1 MSSSS
6 LSTLVPP
13 LLRGAVVTL
22 RITGLSALLATG
34 VAFVAGLARLAH
46 NPAIRWPA
54 AVFIEVFR
62 GTSALVLMYWFFFAL
77 PLINTN
83 LTISA
88 LQAGAL
94 ALGLSYGAYGAE
106 VVRGAVLQVPRGQ
119 IEAGIALNYTYLQRV
134 RLVILPQAFLA
145 MLPPLGNLLID
156 LLKGTSLVSLITLT
170 EMTFRGKELQQAGA
184 DTTRVFTLLLVFYF
198 VMCFVLTRLVRLV
211 ERRVSRY
218 LAVHVKAG
226 PVPHVADQLAAP

>member
-1 MSSSS
+1 MSS

-13 LLRGAVVTL
+13 LLHGAVITL
-22 RITGLSALLATG
+22 QVTGLSALLGAG

-62 GTSALVLMYWFFFAL
+62 GTSALVLMFWFYFAL

-83 LTISA
+83 LTVSA
-88 LQAGAL
+88 LLAGVL
-94 ALGLSYGAYGAE
+94 ALGLSYGAYAAE

-119 IEAGIALNYTYLQRV
+119 IEAGVALNFSYLQRV
-134 RLVILPQAFLA
+134 RWIVLPQALLA
-145 MLPPLGNLLID
+145 MLPPLGNLLVD
-156 LLKGTSLVSLITLT
+156 LLKGTSLVSLITLAD
-170 EMTFRGKELQQAGA
+170 MTFRGAELQQAGA
-184 DTTRVFTLLLVFYF
+184 DTTQVFTLLLVFYF
-198 VMCFVLTRLVRLV
+198 VMCFVLTRLVRLL

-218 LAVHVKAG
+218 LAS
-226 PVPHVADQLAAP
+226 HVAPPHMPDATDHMAAA